1 MQAPL
6 LSGRTPLPSVVGY
19 QQKGVTAGEY
29 QMLGMQFTDLAD
41 SEGKVAID
49 KLVGM
54 PDIAAQNWGDS
65 RCARIMTLREDGHYD
80 YFYFINDAYDA
91 DNNEVEGDVWTDEDG
106 YVLTDESKVKAGTGA
121 WFYSTNSGVANSGTI
136 DFENSAY
143 TMQAS
148 PIPAALDLRTV
159 TTTGLVAQN
168 WGDSRCARIMTL
180 RDDGHYDYFYFIN
193 DAYDANNDEVE
204 GDVWTDEDGYVLTNP
219 AAGVGEAF
227 WCYASQ
233 IGAISVAL

>member
-1 MQAPL
+1 
-6 LSGRTPLPSVVGY
+6 
-19 QQKGVTAGEY
+19 
-29 QMLGMQFTDLAD
+29 MLGMQFTDLAD

-65 RCARIMTLREDGHYD
+65 RCARIMILNDLGGYD
-80 YFYFINDAYDA
+80 FFYYINDAVDA
-91 DNNEVEGDVWTDEDG
+91 NDEEVEGDVWTDEDG
-106 YVLTDESKVKAGTGA
+106 YVLTDENKVKVGTGA
-121 WFYSTNSGVANSGTI
+121 WFYSTNGGNLNLAGAVANSGTI
-136 DFENSAY
+136 DFDNSAY
-143 TMQAS
+143 TMQSS

-180 RDDGHYDYFYFIN
+180 NDLGGYDFFYFIN
-193 DAYDANNDEVE
+193 DAVDANDEEVE
-204 GDVWTDEDGYVLTNP
+204 GDVWTDADGYVLTAP

-233 IGAISVAL
+233 VGTVSIAL